1 MSSAEMDKALGLTNR
16 MRKVAN
22 NLRKFNQL
30 EGEKA
35 NLQKYHYDMIDRG
48 VEEIQKEGVRV
59 YCRRVGEKF
68 GVSESTIKGDYSIM
82 KRYGLI
88 NG

>member
-1 MSSAEMDKALGLTNR
+1 MDVELGLTNR

-35 NLQKYHYDMIDRG
+35 NLQNYHYDMIDRG
-48 VEEIQKEGVRV
+48 VAEIQDEGVRI
-59 YCRRVGEKF
+59 YCRRMGEKF
-68 GVSESTIKGDYSIM
+68 GKSANTIKSDYTIM

-88 NG
+88 I

>member
-1 MSSAEMDKALGLTNR
+1 MTAKEMDKELGLTNR

-48 VEEIQKEGVRV
+48 VKKIQEEGVRV
-59 YCRRVGEKF
+59 YCRRMGDKL
-68 GVSESTIKGDYSIM
+68 GVSEMTLLSDYAIM

-88 NG
+88 K

>member
-1 MSSAEMDKALGLTNR
+1 MTSAEMDEELGLTNR

-59 YCRRVGEKF
+59 YCRRVGEIN
-68 GVSESTIKGDYSIM
+68 GVKEDTIKGDYSIM

>member
-30 EGEKA
+30 EGENA
-35 NLQKYHYDMIDRG
+35 NLRDYHYDMIERG
-48 VEEIQKEGVRV
+48 VRKIQEEGVRV

-68 GVSESTIKGDYSIM
+68 GVKEGTIKGDYSIM
-82 KRYGLI
+82 KRYRLI
-88 NG
+88 K

>member
-1 MSSAEMDKALGLTNR
+1 MTAAEMDIELGLNNR

-30 EGEKA
+30 EGETA
-35 NLQKYHYDMIDRG
+35 NLQNYHNGMIKTG
-48 VEEIQKEGVRV
+48 VKKIQDEGVRV
-59 YCRRVGEKF
+59 YCRRAGEKY
-68 GVSESTIKGDYSIM
+68 GISDSTIKGDYSIM

-88 NG
+88 V

>member
-1 MSSAEMDKALGLTNR
+1 MSAAEMDVELGLTNR

-30 EGEKA
+30 EGETA
-35 NLQKYHYDMIDRG
+35 NLQNYHNDMIDRG
-48 VEEIQKEGVRV
+48 VEKIQKEGVRV
-59 YCRRVGEKF
+59 FSRRVGERYGK
-68 GVSESTIKGDYSIM
+68 SADTIKSDYTIM

-88 NG
+88 K

>member
-1 MSSAEMDKALGLTNR
+1 MTPMEMDKELGLTNR

-48 VEEIQKEGVRV
+48 VEEIQEEGVRV
-59 YCRRVGEKF
+59 YCRRAGEKF
-68 GVSESTIKGDYSIM
+68 GVKEGTMLSDYAIM

>member
-1 MSSAEMDKALGLTNR
+1 MSAAEMDIELGLTNR

-30 EGEKA
+30 EGESA
-35 NLQKYHYDMIDRG
+35 NLQNYHHDMMKSGI
-48 VEEIQKEGVRV
+48 EKIKEEGVRV
-59 YCRRVGEKF
+59 YSRRLGEKYGKSF
-68 GVSESTIKGDYSIM
+68 QTIKSDYNIM

-88 NG
+88 K

>member
-1 MSSAEMDKALGLTNR
+1 MTSKEMDEELGLTNR

-35 NLQKYHYDMIDRG
+35 NLQKYHYDMIDKG
-48 VEEIQKEGVRV
+48 VEEIQKEGVK
-59 YCRRVGEKF
+59 ED
-68 GVSESTIKGDYSIM
+68 TIKGDYSIM